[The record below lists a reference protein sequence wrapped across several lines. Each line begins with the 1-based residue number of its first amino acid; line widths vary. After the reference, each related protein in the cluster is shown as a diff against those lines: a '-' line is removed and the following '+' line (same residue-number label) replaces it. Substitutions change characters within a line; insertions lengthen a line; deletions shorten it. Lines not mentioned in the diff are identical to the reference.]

1 MKGIERQEIA
11 RGVTLYHIPADRF
24 KTVGITVNL
33 YRPLSSAEATKNALL
48 PRVLKC
54 GCEGY
59 DAPHKLNLALENLYG
74 ATLSAGVNKKGE
86 ATALT
91 FRMEYVAGRYLD
103 EPGIDEKALT
113 LLCDVIQRP
122 ALENG
127 MFMQEY
133 LSLEKENL
141 KNIIE
146 GRINDKRE
154 YAQWRCY
161 EEMCRKE
168 AYGVSE
174 YGDVTHLES
183 ISNASL
189 YAHYQDILSSRID
202 VFVCGEADMEMVS
215 RVLGQRFA
223 GAGMDKYPSTQIV
236 SEVGE
241 VRHVTDELDV
251 EQGKLSLGFRTG
263 IAPTDDRY
271 YSLALYN
278 SILGSGAHSKLFN
291 NVREKLSLA
300 YYVFSRLERFKGT
313 MMISS
318 GIEIPSYQ
326 AAYDEIMAQMEAI
339 GRGEITDAEFMASKN
354 SMKNM
359 IRSLADAPRLLQDY
373 YLGQL
378 MAGTDD
384 DLEDFVQKIESVT
397 REQVVDVSK
406 NIKLDTVYFLK
417 NKGVASH
424 E

>member
-1 MKGIERQEIA
+1 MKGIKSQEIA

-24 KTVGITVNL
+24 KTTGITVNL
-33 YRPLSSAEATKNALL
+33 YRPLSSAEATKNAFL

-59 DAPHKLNLALENLYG
+59 DAPHKLNRALENLYG
-74 ATLSAGVNKKGE
+74 ATLTAGINKKGE

-103 EPGIDEKALT
+103 DPGIDEKALS
-113 LLCDVIQRP
+113 LLCDVILRP

-127 MFMQEY
+127 MFMREY
-133 LSLEKENL
+133 VSLERENL

-161 EEMCRKE
+161 EEMCKGE

-174 YGDVTHLES
+174 YGDVAHLES
-183 ISNASL
+183 LSDAAL
-189 YAHYQDILSSRID
+189 YAHYQDILSSKVD
-202 VFVCGEADMEMVS
+202 VFVCGEADMDMVS
-215 RVLGQRFA
+215 RVIGQRFS
-223 GAGMDKYPSTQIV
+223 GAGTDKYPSTQIL

-241 VRHVTDELDV
+241 VKRVTDEMDV

-263 IAPTDDRY
+263 IAPTDERY
-271 YSLALYN
+271 YALALYN

-300 YYVFSRLERFKGT
+300 YYVFSRLERFKGA
-313 MMISS
+313 MIISS
-318 GIEIPSYQ
+318 GIEIPSFQ
-326 AAYDEIMAQMEAI
+326 AAYDEIMAQMEAL
-339 GRGEITDAEFMASKN
+339 GRGEITGAEFTASKN

-359 IRSLADAPRLLQDY
+359 IQSLADAPRLLQDY

-378 MAGTDD
+378 MAGTGD
-384 DLEDFVQKIESVT
+384 DLTDFVQKIEAVT
-397 REQVVDVSK
+397 PEQVVEVSK
-406 NIKLDTVYFLK
+406 NIRLDTVYFLK
-417 NKGVASH
+417 NREVASH

>member
-59 DAPHKLNLALENLYG
+59 DAPHKLNRALENLYG

-326 AAYDEIMAQMEAI
+326 AAYDEIMAQLAAVQA
-339 GRGEITDAEFMASKN
+339 GRLEDWELEGARSTLLNAYASMGDSQGKLEN
-354 SMKNM
+354 F
-359 IRSLADAPRLLQDY
+359 
-373 YLGQL
+373 YLGQ
-378 MAGTDD
+378 AATGQ
-384 DLEDFVQKIESVT
+384 EDTPELLA
-397 REQVVDVSK
+397 EQVRHVTAERIFDAMQTVS
-406 NIKLDTVYFLK
+406 LDTVYFLK
-417 NKGVASH
+417 GKETA